1 MIEIAPPR
9 AKKTIGNR
17 CHSERLKRCERVKNF
32 PQHPM
37 STTNEL
43 TMVLSVVAR
52 CMSGEEEKMSLEI
65 WCDLLEA
72 ELKRALEDLSV
83 IRGLDKAQAKSKSH
97 MLKEAL
103 DKAVAENFRTATGIE
118 TRPAR

>member
-83 IRGLDKAQAKSKSH
+83 IRGLDKAQSEKQKPYAESS
-97 MLKEAL
+97 LK
-103 DKAVAENFRTATGIE
+103 
-118 TRPAR
+118 

>member
-1 MIEIAPPR
+1 VPLRTSQTVR
-9 AKKTIGNR
+9 AGY
-17 CHSERLKRCERVKNF
+17 EF

-118 TRPAR
+118 TRSAR

>member
-1 MIEIAPPR
+1 
-9 AKKTIGNR
+9 
-17 CHSERLKRCERVKNF
+17 
-32 PQHPM
+32 
-37 STTNEL
+37 
-43 TMVLSVVAR
+43 MVLSVVAR

-103 DKAVAENFRTATGIE
+103 DKAVAEIFGPRQGLKLDRHDDLNIHI
-118 TRPAR
+118 PARLRCDFLRFNSCSGVAKDFDGLV

>member
-1 MIEIAPPR
+1 
-9 AKKTIGNR
+9 
-17 CHSERLKRCERVKNF
+17 
-32 PQHPM
+32 
-37 STTNEL
+37 
-43 TMVLSVVAR
+43 MVLSVVAR

-97 MLKEAL
+97 MLKAL
-103 DKAVAENFRTATGIE
+103 NKAVAENFRTATGIE
-118 TRPAR
+118 T

>member
-1 MIEIAPPR
+1 
-9 AKKTIGNR
+9 
-17 CHSERLKRCERVKNF
+17 
-32 PQHPM
+32 
-37 STTNEL
+37 
-43 TMVLSVVAR
+43 MVLSVVAR

-118 TRPAR
+118 TRSARLSQHSYPGSTALRFPTVQLLQWSGQGF